1 MLKKI
6 LVGIVLILGLIQLIP
21 LDKINP
27 KIDSK
32 VALKTDENI
41 MKILKKSC
49 YDCHSN
55 ETKWS
60 VYSKIA
66 PLSFKILS
74 NVNRGRDAL
83 NFSNWQDIKEDI
95 KIARLKRAIKTV
107 NNKQMPLSAY
117 LSLHE
122 EAKISQEER
131 KVLVK
136 WFEKELGLI
145 APDEVY
151 F

>member
-6 LVGIVLILGLIQLIP
+6 VVGVILMLVLIQLIP
-21 LDKINP
+21 LKKTNP
-27 KIDSK
+27 KVDTTI
-32 VALKTDENI
+32 ALKTDENV

-74 NVNRGRDAL
+74 NVNRGRAAL
-83 NFSNWQDIKEDI
+83 NFSTWQDIKVDI
-95 KIARLKRAIKTV
+95 KVARLKRAIKTV

-117 LSLHE
+117 LSLHD
-122 EAKISQEER
+122 EAKISYDER

-136 WFEKELGLI
+136 WFEKELGII

>member
-27 KIDSK
+27 KVDSK

-117 LSLHE
+117 LSLHK

>member
-6 LVGIVLILGLIQLIP
+6 VIGVILILVLIQFIP
-21 LDKINP
+21 LEKTNP
-27 KIDSK
+27 KVDDS
-32 VALKTDENI
+32 VALDTDKSV

-60 VYSKIA
+60 IYSDIA
-66 PLSFKILS
+66 PLSFKIVS
-74 NVNRGRDAL
+74 NVNSGRGAL
-83 NFSNWQDIKEDI
+83 NFSNWKNIKKDI

-107 NNKQMPLSAY
+107 NNGMMPLSEY
-117 LSLHE
+117 LSLHD
-122 EAKISQEER
+122 EAKISKDER
-131 KVLVK
+131 KVLVE
-136 WFEKELGLI
+136 WFEKELLLI
-145 APDEVY
+145 APDQVY

>member
-6 LVGIVLILGLIQLIP
+6 VVGIILILVLMQLIP
-21 LDKINP
+21 LGKTNP
-27 KIDSK
+27 KVDTAL
-32 VALKTDENI
+32 ALKTDENV
-41 MKILKKSC
+41 MMILKKSC

-60 VYSKIA
+60 VYSNIA

-74 NVNRGRDAL
+74 NVNRGRAAL
-83 NFSNWQDIKEDI
+83 NFSTWQEIEEDI

-117 LSLHE
+117 LSLHD
-122 EAKISQEER
+122 EAKISQDER
-131 KVLVK
+131 AILVK

>member
-6 LVGIVLILGLIQLIP
+6 IIVIVLVLVLIQFIP
-21 LDKINP
+21 LEKTNP
-27 KIDSK
+27 KVDEAI
-32 VALKTDENI
+32 ALNTDEKI

-60 VYSKIA
+60 IYSDIA
-66 PLSFKILS
+66 PLSFKIHS
-74 NVNRGRDAL
+74 NVKIGRKAL
-83 NFSNWQDIKEDI
+83 NFSNWKSIKIDIKT
-95 KIARLKRAIKTV
+95 ARLKRAIKTV
-107 NNKQMPLSAY
+107 NNKMMPLSAY

-122 EAKISQEER
+122 EAKISQDER
-131 KVLVK
+131 KILVK
-136 WFEKELGLI
+136 WFEKELLLI